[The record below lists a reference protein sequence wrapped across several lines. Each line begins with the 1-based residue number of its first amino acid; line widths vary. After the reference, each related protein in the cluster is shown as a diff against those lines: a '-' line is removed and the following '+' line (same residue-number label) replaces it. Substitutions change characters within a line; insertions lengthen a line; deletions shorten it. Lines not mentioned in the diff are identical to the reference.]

1 MAGHTAE
8 MGGMPPIS
16 ASPGPRIPS
25 SGNANPAP
33 AGVYPLAGEAETLIR
48 QEAFTEGY
56 WQGLYE
62 GGEGRVSRLIPPYY
76 VLPELTADHLIE
88 AGFRQHV
95 LSLMPLLSPSAV
107 SGLLMDALSL
117 GRPFSLVRLGD
128 GELLTLAHDTV
139 LTVEEARARGP
150 FLTYAGV
157 QLPDHPVR
165 DRIAASL
172 LAADLIGIPESRHP
186 NYQGLLFPV
195 LRHYGID
202 YRSLRLTSS
211 TINYALNEQGYLM
224 RVLQGRRVLIVG
236 NKAAGLAQVLAI
248 NGVQVSGCVGE
259 VNGAADTDSVMNRI
273 RELRGSF
280 DIALVAAGI
289 AAVILCPII
298 AQELG
303 VAAVDFGHLANK
315 LENGE
320 VQLGLP

>member
-1 MAGHTAE
+1 M
-8 MGGMPPIS
+8 
-16 ASPGPRIPS
+16 
-25 SGNANPAP
+25 N
-33 AGVYPLAGEAETLIR
+33 
-48 QEAFTEGY
+48 
-56 WQGLYE
+56 
-62 GGEGRVSRLIPPYY
+62 RLIPPYY
-76 VLPELTADHLIE
+76 VLPELTADDLIE
-88 AGFRQHV
+88 AGFRQHA

-128 GELLTLAHDTV
+128 GELLALAHDTV

-150 FLTYAGV
+150 FLSYAGI
-157 QLPDHPVR
+157 QLPDHLVR
-165 DRIAASL
+165 DHMAASL

-248 NGVQVSGCVGE
+248 YGIQVSGCVGE
-259 VNGAADTDSVMNRI
+259 VNGAADTNRVMNRI